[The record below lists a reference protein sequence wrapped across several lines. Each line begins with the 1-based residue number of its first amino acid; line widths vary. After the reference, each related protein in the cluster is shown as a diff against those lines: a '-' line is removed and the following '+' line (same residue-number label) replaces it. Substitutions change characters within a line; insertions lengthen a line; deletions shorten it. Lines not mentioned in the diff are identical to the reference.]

1 MRESTRTVT
10 SNLIISLKEYSMR
23 VQPVTKIFDILYF
36 SHGPQRWWPG
46 ESPFEIILGAI
57 LTQNTT
63 WHNAALAIANLAA
76 ADLLEP
82 NALFRTSPEKVKT
95 LINPA
100 GFFNV
105 KYQRVRNFLEYLKKH
120 DMDLK
125 RFRNLPVAELREE
138 LLQIN
143 GIGPETADSIL
154 LYAFERRI
162 FVVDAYT
169 RRLFSRLGHRWMEKA
184 AYEEI
189 QSFFME
195 ELPSDV
201 KLYNEYHA
209 LIVAHCKDTCR
220 KQAPLCFACVLSP
233 SCADRHM

>member
-1 MRESTRTVT
+1 
-10 SNLIISLKEYSMR
+10 MR
-23 VQPVTKIFDILYF
+23 VQRVTKMFDILYSF
-36 SHGPQRWWPG
+36 YGPQRWWPG
-46 ESPFEIILGAI
+46 ESPFEITLGAI

-105 KYQRVRNFLEYLKKH
+105 KYERVRNFLEYLKRH
-120 DMDLK
+120 DMDLE

-138 LLQIN
+138 LLQVN

-154 LYAFERRI
+154 LYAFERQI

-169 RRLFSRLGHRWMEKA
+169 RRLFSRLGHGWMEKA

-233 SCADRHM
+233 FCADRHM